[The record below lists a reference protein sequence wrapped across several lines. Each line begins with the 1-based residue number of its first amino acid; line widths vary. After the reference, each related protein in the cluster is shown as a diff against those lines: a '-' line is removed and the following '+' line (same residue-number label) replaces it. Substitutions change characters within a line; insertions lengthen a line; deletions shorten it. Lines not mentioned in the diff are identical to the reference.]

1 MNKVASIKSRLK
13 SLAQAQGRSYQ
24 NLLQTYA
31 LERTIYRLSISPYC
45 QQFTLKGGVFL
56 YGLFEG
62 DFPRS
67 TADIDLLG
75 QKVSNDIENL
85 STIFLTIFSISCDD
99 GLNFALDTFNIHPIT
114 ILKTYPGAR
123 LTITAFLD
131 RTKILVTIDVGFGD
145 QIVPEQVQMDFP
157 VLLDDP
163 TPTIYGY
170 SKESVIAEKLEIIIS
185 LGNLNSRYKDFFDI
199 FVLAHTFSFSGELL
213 QKAILQT
220 FTQRD
225 TAFQSLSAFEDSFVN
240 DPIHQRR
247 WKVFGQKKNVQTETT
262 FLEVITS
269 LKFFLLPII
278 QSIQENR
285 LFTQT
290 WNPLKQEWET

>member
-31 LERTIYRLSISPYC
+31 LERTIYHLSI
-45 QQFTLKGGVFL
+45 
-56 YGLFEG
+56 
-62 DFPRS
+62 
-67 TADIDLLG
+67 
-75 QKVSNDIENL
+75 
-85 STIFLTIFSISCDD
+85 
-99 GLNFALDTFNIHPIT
+99 
-114 ILKTYPGAR
+114 
-123 LTITAFLD
+123 
-131 RTKILVTIDVGFGD
+131 
-145 QIVPEQVQMDFP
+145 
-157 VLLDDP
+157 
-163 TPTIYGY
+163 
-170 SKESVIAEKLEIIIS
+170 IAEKLEIIIS

-290 WNPLKQEWET
+290 WNPLKQEWEN